1 MSEAEE
7 PEETSGTERRGVHQ
21 SLRVS
26 NKLDPLYPK
35 HLSWA
40 SLNHVRGTQ
49 IQMHLVEQGEDKGVS
64 DLVGEGNA
72 MFWACSSPQSNAQ
85 SVEITG
91 CWSTSLGEA

>member
-26 NKLDPLYPK
+26 NKLDPLYPRR
-35 HLSWA
+35 LSWA
-40 SLNHVRGTQ
+40 SLNHVRGT
-49 IQMHLVEQGEDKGVS
+49 QMHLVEQGEDKGVS
-64 DLVGEGNA
+64 ALVAQGNA

-85 SVEITG
+85 SGEITVKLREMNG
-91 CWSTSLGEA
+91 